1 MTKVWVR
8 MGSPFT
14 NSTHLATPRPL
25 APRQNHRFF
34 MKTWPGPDDTLTP
47 HTGPH
52 RGAAH
57 TVDKPLANMVAGR
70 PCQATSPKIPGSDN
84 KGSAAYCWQESDL
97 FQAVARARTAP
108 APQIAPATGT
118 GGTTEEELVALTVPY
133 GTDQKIG
140 VWRRKRRQWK
150 LGWTFSKGEVQV
162 GHAKRAVWLMAMKNS
177 WLHTQEFIWRSYR
190 SYRKK
195 FIILSID
202 HHFILKNVK

>member
-1 MTKVWVR
+1 
-8 MGSPFT
+8 
-14 NSTHLATPRPL
+14 
-25 APRQNHRFF
+25 

-57 TVDKPLANMVAGR
+57 TVDKPLANMVADR

-108 APQIAPATGT
+108 APQIATATGRH
-118 GGTTEEELVALTVPY
+118 GPEPGEQRRKNLSHWQWKYVNYNCSPY

-162 GHAKRAVWLMAMKNS
+162 GHAKRAVWLMAIQNS
-177 WLHTQEFIWRSYR
+177 WLHTQEFIWRLYR

-202 HHFILKNVK
+202 QHFILKNVK